1 MDRGLDRTAKNEPN
15 SGSALTE
22 VFNPPLDNPYK
33 AIKLIET
40 SSYKRMAAMIYRD
53 HPKVDLDK
61 TADPDFESIM
71 LEASELKI

>member
-1 MDRGLDRTAKNEPN
+1 MDSLRGHDGTAKNEPN

-40 SSYKRMAAMIYRD
+40 SSYKRMAAMTYRA
-53 HPKVDLDK
+53 H
-61 TADPDFESIM
+61 S
-71 LEASELKI
+71 